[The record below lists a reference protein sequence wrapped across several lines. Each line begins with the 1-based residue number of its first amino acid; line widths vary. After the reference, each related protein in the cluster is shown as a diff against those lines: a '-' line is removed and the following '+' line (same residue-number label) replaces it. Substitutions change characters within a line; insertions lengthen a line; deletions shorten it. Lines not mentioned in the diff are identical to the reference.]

1 MAPLKVKSRVSS
13 LTCVT
18 VPRYCSTGFLCSMTS
33 TTLNGFGLEPQW
45 DFSTFRCQL
54 PEKLAVCPAQ
64 TPSATER
71 NVGTNHERVLMAD
84 SSCVQVPTIGYPS
97 GPRRGR
103 GSSVQGIFCADS
115 AIVGYGVAGVDRH
128 VSGVRRHPMLR
139 CVFVHAVLVGKP
151 ESNVPAGDRR
161 GRLERKST
169 RLNSSHLGISYA
181 VFCL

>member
-18 VPRYCSTGFLCSMTS
+18 VPRYCSTGSLCSMTR

-71 NVGTNHERVLMAD
+71 NVGTNHETVLMAG
-84 SSCVQVPTIGYPS
+84 SSCVQVPAIEYS
-97 GPRRGR
+97 SRHRRG
-103 GSSVQGIFCADS
+103 SGIFLDFAVPMRLSWTTRQSFEADS
-115 AIVGYGVAGVDRH
+115 AGGPGLCR
-128 VSGVRRHPMLR
+128 SR
-139 CVFVHAVLVGKP
+139 
-151 ESNVPAGDRR
+151 
-161 GRLERKST
+161 
-169 RLNSSHLGISYA
+169 
-181 VFCL
+181 